1 MKKYLIT
8 GLAAVAISG
17 MFTSCTHDTD
27 AGGSGNL
34 GVVET
39 YEQAFISR
47 FGTPSADADW
57 GFGNGATK
65 AGTRALPTLPSNT
78 FRDTN
83 PITKPS
89 KPEEIDD
96 IEKPTSTKTFYD
108 TRSAAKTAGAK
119 TPDHDGNTFGDN
131 DIIII
136 DEDYYKNGP
145 NWYIYG
151 PKLDNKTN
159 LTVCIDGTVTL
170 NVGTKDTGATIC
182 VLQNSTL
189 NLAGISKK
197 ATIYLAPG
205 ATLNLTNY
213 VTLEEGQIITSNR
226 STINVQQNLTLKS
239 NASVVVNGGATIN
252 FGDSNN
258 KKNLTIESSSIFWNE
273 GTTNY
278 LSEVYVNS
286 NATLYCENNTT
297 FSAKRINLDNGG
309 VLYNSGNITLTEDLT
324 TSNDNGIIYS
334 TGSISARKLSINKL
348 VKLWNE
354 GDVTLTSEF
363 SANQNGHEIYNKGT
377 FTTTKIFI
385 NKETKFWNEGT
396 VNDSGEMTFQNPDV
410 HFYNAENKTLTVASI
425 NFVNNGQLLYNEGT
439 VESAGSIQL
448 RNVSAEII
456 NNGNLTGASMYLD
469 AGGKFHNEGTT
480 VITGLTKV
488 TNTNSWW
495 ANDGK
500 YTSGS
505 FEITGG
511 SAKNVFNNCSLT
523 VKATDTNDDGVADTD
538 GVFFINEGG
547 FILNGG
553 ASLVTDYV
561 TWTNKSN
568 VWMGSKALML
578 VKETFLTNN
587 YDTECGIHGEGNEY
601 AVVKAKSITHNGNDQ
616 SRMNYYGKLYIDADY
631 HFPQWYKDAS
641 SNKQPAYY
649 HEDKV
654 KFSFTDEK
662 DPNVKKEDS
671 PVVIEKDDEK
681 GCTPGYNTTGGG
693 GTTGGG
699 ETGGG
704 ETGGGD
710 DETTPSIR
718 VIAEDMGDQSLK
730 EASDFDFND
739 VVFDVTW
746 VSDSEVDVEILAAGG
761 TLPLTIGWNG
771 NETNESG
778 YIDYEVHNLL
788 GYSETMIINTHSS
801 VGNHIDGVP
810 SKHLTLNGTFR
821 KDHFAEDVRDNIPVK
836 VRKNNRWYEIKADQ
850 GKVAGKL
857 AVDKEYDPWCNERKD
872 IDDWW
877 QNADKKG
884 LFSKYTQDPTTLTK
898 YWYKQ
903 AKFRQ
908 LKPGEYIELK

>member
-17 MFTSCTHDTD
+17 MFTSCTHETD
-27 AGGSGNL
+27 AGAGGTNL

-83 PITKPS
+83 PISQPGL
-89 KPEEIDD
+89 PEGKTYYNTLEDAIKNGGAIYSQDRVNKYQDD
-96 IEKPTSTKTFYD
+96 DVIY
-108 TRSAAKTAGAK
+108 
-119 TPDHDGNTFGDN
+119 
-131 DIIII
+131 I
-136 DEDYYKNGP
+136 DEKYNFVPDSKDLTIYVDGEVSFSANTHQNRNG
-145 NWYIYG
+145 
-151 PKLDNKTN
+151 
-159 LTVCIDGTVTL
+159 VTFC
-170 NVGTKDTGATIC
+170 VTTG
-182 VLQNSTL
+182 STL
-189 NLAGISKK
+189 KLGSMSQLVS
-197 ATIYLAPG
+197 IYLAPG
-205 ATLNLTNY
+205 ATLDVSRCFDWQGNDIYYDDYSDWQNPKLHVKQTTISFNNNNKESSPGFLYLSAGSQVLGTDLLFTNGY
-213 VTLEEGQIITSNR
+213 KVMNAGGTISSDIVKVDKN
-226 STINVQQNLTLKS
+226 STI
-239 NASVVVNGGATIN
+239 
-252 FGDSNN
+252 
-258 KKNLTIESSSIFWNE
+258 WNE
-273 GTTNY
+273 GEIDVTT
-278 LSEVYVNS
+278 LQLQDVSS
-286 NATLYCENNTT
+286 
-297 FSAKRINLDNGG
+297 S
-309 VLYNSGNITLTEDLT
+309 LYNANGKIITTE
-324 TSNDNGIIYS
+324 
-334 TGSISARKLSINKL
+334 SISIIN
-348 VKLWNE
+348 NY
-354 GDVTLTSEF
+354 D
-363 SANQNGHEIYNKGT
+363 
-377 FTTTKIFI
+377 
-385 NKETKFWNEGT
+385 
-396 VNDSGEMTFQNPDV
+396 
-410 HFYNAENKTLTVASI
+410 
-425 NFVNNGQLLYNEGT
+425 LLYNDGIINCDGAIT
-439 VESAGSIQL
+439 L
-448 RNVSAEII
+448 NNTSAEII
-456 NNGNLTGASMYLD
+456 NNGNLTGASMYFD

-523 VKATDTNDDGVADTD
+523 VKATDTDDDGVADTD

-693 GTTGGG
+693 DEPGGG
-699 ETGGG
+699 D

-821 KDHFAEDVRDNIPVK
+821 KNHFAEDVRDNIPVK

>member
-57 GFGNGATK
+57 GFGSGATK

-108 TRSAAKTAGAK
+108 TRSAAESANAK
-119 TPDHDGNTFGDN
+119 YPPDNDGNTFGDN

-136 DEDYYKNGP
+136 DEDYYKNGES
-145 NWYIYG
+145 WYIYG

-170 NVGTKDTGATIC
+170 NAGTKDTGATIC

-189 NLAGISKK
+189 NIPYNIGKNV
-197 ATIYLAPG
+197 TVYLAPG
-205 ATLNLTNY
+205 ATLNLTSDATIDENSA
-213 VTLEEGQIITSNR
+213 IFTSSSN
-226 STINVQQNLTLKS
+226 TINAKKITLNK
-239 NASVVVNGGATIN
+239 NAAIVINDRATIN
-252 FGDSNN
+252 FGSESD
-258 KKNLTIESSSIFWNE
+258 KKDLSMNSSAIFWNE
-273 GTTNY
+273 GTVRY
-278 LSEVYVNS
+278 LKDLYAS
-286 NATLYCENNTT
+286 NATIYNGDNRTLAAANIQLDNN
-297 FSAKRINLDNGG
+297 SILCNKNIINLSQE
-309 VLYNSGNITLTEDLT
+309 LK
-324 TSNDNGIIYS
+324 TSNDKGVIYS
-334 TGSISARKLSINKL
+334 TGNISATKLTLNKQ

-354 GDVTLTSEF
+354 GDITLSSEF
-363 SANQNGHEIYNKGT
+363 NANEYGHEIYNKGT

-662 DPNVKKEDS
+662 DPNVTKENS

-704 ETGGGD
+704 D

-718 VIAEDMGDQSLK
+718 VIAEDMGDQTTN

-746 VSDSEVDVEILAAGG
+746 KSESEVEIEILAAGG
-761 TLPLTIGWNG
+761 TLPLTVGWDG
-771 NETNESG
+771 VDESK
-778 YIDYEVHNLL
+778 YRDFEVHNLL

-810 SKHLTLNGTFR
+810 SKHLTLNGTFS
-821 KDHFAEDVRDNIPVK
+821 KDNFAADVNTQIPIKVK
-836 VRKNNRWYEIKADQ
+836 KNGVWYDIKADQ

-877 QNADKKG
+877 MNADKQG
-884 LFSKYTQDPTTLTK
+884 LFSKYTQEPTTLTK

-903 AKFRQ
+903 AKYRQ
-908 LKPGEYIELK
+908 LTPSQLIELK